1 MKRQFEINLKVWY
14 NIPLESQDKS
24 VANIVPVLQA
34 MDPYTLNSVFQATLA
49 SKSAAL
55 GLALIYQDGTD
66 ATLGLMSLEQC
77 VSIARLDERHQ

>member
-34 MDPYTLNSVFQATLA
+34 MDPYTLNSVF
-49 SKSAAL
+49 
-55 GLALIYQDGTD
+55 
-66 ATLGLMSLEQC
+66 
-77 VSIARLDERHQ
+77 